1 MIIINYNYKLNNKIK
16 INWYFKRNKMKLY
29 NINNY
34 KIKIILINY
43 KKK

>member
-16 INWYFKRNKMKLY
+16 INWYFKRNKMKFY

-34 KIKIILINY
+34 KIKII
-43 KKK
+43 